1 MDVTSISQTS
11 GKMDAGNVNAIAS
24 DFETFLRM
32 LTTQI
37 QNQDPLSPMEAD
49 KFASQLASFS
59 MVEQQTL
66 TNHKLEAVL
75 HGLSAGGLGGYS
87 GLVGREAVHEGAVR
101 FSGSAL
107 EFEIEGRGGVPENA
121 ILAVLDDEGGPVAKL
136 ALGAGQERV
145 TWDGTAPDGRSVLPG
160 FYQAELRRR
169 SDGEALEIP
178 VATSAVI
185 EEVRF
190 SGDEVELLLAD
201 GSVIPESGVS
211 KLR

>member
-1 MDVTSISQTS
+1 MDVTSIGQTS
-11 GKMDAGNVNAIAS
+11 GKMHAGNVDAIGN

-37 QNQDPLSPMEAD
+37 QNQDPLSPMESD

-66 TNHKLEAVL
+66 TNQKLEAVL
-75 HGLSAGGLGGYS
+75 HGLSAGELGGYS
-87 GLVGREAVHEGAVR
+87 GLVGREAVHQGAVR
-101 FSGSAL
+101 FSGL
-107 EFEIEGRGGVPENA
+107 PVEFEIEGREGAPANA
-121 ILAVLDDEGGPVAKL
+121 ILAVLDDEGGPVAEL

-160 FYQAELRRR
+160 FYQAELRRI

>member
-1 MDVTSISQTS
+1 MDVTSIGQTS
-11 GKMDAGNVNAIAS
+11 GKMHAGNVDAIGN

-37 QNQDPLSPMEAD
+37 QNQDPLSPMESD

-66 TNHKLEAVL
+66 TNQKLEAVL

-87 GLVGREAVHEGAVR
+87 GLVGREAVHQGAVR
-101 FSGSAL
+101 FSGL
-107 EFEIEGRGGVPENA
+107 PVEFEIEGREGAPANA
-121 ILAVLDDEGGPVAKL
+121 ILAVLDDEGGPVAEL

-160 FYQAELRRR
+160 FYQAELRRI

>member
-1 MDVTSISQTS
+1 MDVTSIGQTS
-11 GKMDAGNVNAIAS
+11 EKVDSGNVGATTS

-37 QNQDPLSPMEAD
+37 QNQDPLSPMEAE

-66 TNHKLEAVL
+66 TNQTLEAVL
-75 HGLSAGGLGGYS
+75 QGLSSGGLAGYS
-87 GLVGREAVHEGAVR
+87 GLVGREAVHAGAVR
-101 FSGSAL
+101 FSGAAV
-107 EFEIEGRGGVPENA
+107 EFEIEGTGGAPENA
-121 ILAVLDDEGGPVAKL
+121 ILAVLDDDGGPVAEL

-145 TWDGTAPDGRSVLPG
+145 TWDGTASDGLSVMPG
-160 FYQAELRRR
+160 FYQAELRRI
-169 SDGEALEIP
+169 SDGEALENP
-178 VATSAVI
+178 VATSAVV

>member
-1 MDVTSISQTS
+1 MDVTSIDQAS
-11 GKMDAGNVNAIAS
+11 GKMNAGNADAIAS

-66 TNHKLEAVL
+66 TNQKLEAVL

-145 TWDGTAPDGRSVLPG
+145 IWDGTAPDGRSALPG

>member
-121 ILAVLDDEGGPVAKL
+121 ILAVLDDEGGPVAEL